1 MNVVSAWYQVS
12 EQKGELIRSST
23 DAYRLLEPLFNPLQ
37 EEFYVL
43 PMVGQECV
51 AHRLFI
57 GGVCASNVDLKSLFR
72 FLLNN
77 YPNATS
83 FLIAHNHPS
92 GCNDPSDNDL
102 AITKSIKEAALL
114 LGYQFL
120 DHLVFSNKGYYSFA
134 DSNQLTLNG
143 I

>member
-12 EQKGELIRSST
+12 EQKGELIKSSS
-23 DAYRLLEPLFNPLQ
+23 DAYHKLLEPLFNPLQ

-51 AHRLFI
+51 AAKLFI
-57 GGVCASNVDLKSLFR
+57 GGLSASSVDLKTMFR
-72 FLLNN
+72 YLLNN

-92 GCNDPSDNDL
+92 GCIDPSDNDL
-102 AITKSIKEAALL
+102 VITKSIKEAALL

-120 DHLVFSNKGYYSFA
+120 DHIVFSNTGYYSFA
-134 DSNQLTLNG
+134 DKNQ

>member
-12 EQKGELIRSST
+12 EQKGELIKSSS
-23 DAYRLLEPLFNPLQ
+23 DAYHKVLEPLFNPLQ

-51 AHRLFI
+51 AEKLFV
-57 GGVCASNVDLKSLFR
+57 GGLNAATVDPKTLFR
-72 FLLNN
+72 YLLNN

-92 GCNDPSDNDL
+92 GDINPSDNDRE
-102 AITKSIKEAALL
+102 ITRMLKKAAVL
-114 LGYQFL
+114 LGYQFM
-120 DHLVFSNKGYYSFA
+120 DHIVFANTGYYSFA
-134 DSNQLTLNG
+134 DKNE